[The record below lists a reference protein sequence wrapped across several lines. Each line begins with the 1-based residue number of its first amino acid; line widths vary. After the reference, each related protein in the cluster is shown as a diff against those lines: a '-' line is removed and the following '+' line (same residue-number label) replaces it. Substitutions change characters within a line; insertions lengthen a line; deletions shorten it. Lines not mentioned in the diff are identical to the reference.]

1 MLFPIA
7 TLLLQISTAPL
18 ATPATLT
25 EPETVAPT
33 LSVPQ
38 PIAATPEEQAAMKKV
53 MDGIYAAVSH
63 APGEQPDWDAYAK
76 VFHPGATMVLPVG
89 PGQLPKTQ
97 SVEEF
102 LKFYKGYLATP
113 GATDEGFVE
122 RCAGFEATVFG
133 NVATVVSVYEARKTP
148 DQEKPDRVGIDCV
161 HMMRT
166 ADGWIAVSL
175 VTDYERPGNELPRR
189 LAAFTRPPAEEVVE
203 EEVMIEEVVEE
214 TILGEIDTNE

>member
-1 MLFPIA
+1 MLIPIA
-7 TLLLQISTAPL
+7 SLLLQVSAAP
-18 ATPATLT
+18 APTPATLT
-25 EPETVAPT
+25 IPKPAV
-33 LSVPQ
+33 
-38 PIAATPEEQAAMKKV
+38 ATPTEQAEIKAV
-53 MDGIYAAVSH
+53 MDAIYGAVSH
-63 APGEQPDWDAYAK
+63 APGEQPDWDAYPK

-97 SVEEF
+97 TVEEF

-148 DQEKPDRVGIDCV
+148 EQEKPDRVGIDCV
-161 HMMRT
+161 HLMRT

-175 VTDYERPGNELPRR
+175 VTDYERPGNPLPDR
-189 LAAFTRPPAEEVVE
+189 LAAFTRPLEMEVMEEFVEEVVE
-203 EEVMIEEVVEE
+203 EEPVLQEEVVEE
-214 TILGEIDTNE
+214 SDPPTDAPTK